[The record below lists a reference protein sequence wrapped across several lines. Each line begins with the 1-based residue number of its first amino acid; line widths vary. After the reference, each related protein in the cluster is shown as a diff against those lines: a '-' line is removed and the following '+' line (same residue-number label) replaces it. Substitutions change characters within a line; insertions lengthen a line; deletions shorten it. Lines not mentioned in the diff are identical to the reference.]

1 MRSSLASLV
10 PSVSVRI
17 ARADIFLRGP
27 RTTRESPEHR
37 CLTFW
42 CPSENCEH

>member
-17 ARADIFLRGP
+17 ARADILLRGP
-27 RTTRESPEHR
+27 RTTPRIPGAQVSHILVPKRE
-37 CLTFW
+37 L
-42 CPSENCEH
+42 